1 MNIEKQEHDMIDRLK
16 LWAEHKDAIRAML
29 LTSTR
34 ANPNAVVDAF
44 SDYDVILVVQDIHP
58 FYEDRAWLQDF
69 GDVLVTYWDPI
80 HLAPEYEI
88 EQVGS
93 VIQYADGLHI
103 DFTLWP
109 IEMVARIVES
119 DKLPDDLDV
128 GYLILLDKDNLTT
141 GLKPPTYTVYIPQKP
156 TEETYRKVIEDFFS
170 DVPYVAKCLSRDELL
185 PAKWCLDFDMKH
197 IFLRQMLEWRM
208 ELDHG
213 WAEPT
218 GNLGRGLKKK
228 LPPEIWARLEK
239 TYTGADIDQNWDALL
254 NTMGLFREVAI
265 DVANGLG
272 FVYSYELDLRVTIFL
287 ENIITQLQQGKA

>member
-1 MNIEKQEHDMIDRLK
+1 MNIENQEHNTLEQLK
-16 LWAEHKDAIRAML
+16 LWAEGKDSIRAMI

-34 ANPNAVVDAF
+34 ANPNADVDEF

-58 FYEDRAWLQDF
+58 FYEDKAWLQDF

-80 HLAPEYEI
+80 YLAPDYGI

-109 IEMVARIVES
+109 VEMVNRIRES
-119 DKLPDDLDV
+119 NKFPDDLDV
-128 GYLILLDKDNLTT
+128 GYIVLLDKDNITT
-141 GLKPPTYTVYIPQKP
+141 GLKPPTYTVYIPKKP
-156 TEETYRKVIEDFFS
+156 TEKAYHKVIEDFFS
-170 DVPYVAKCLSRDELL
+170 DVPYVAKCLIRDELL

-208 ELDHG
+208 ELDHS

-218 GNLGRGLKKK
+218 GNLGIGLKKK
-228 LPPEIWARLEK
+228 LPSEIWSKLEK
-239 TYTGADIDQNWDALL
+239 TYTGADIDQNWSALF
-254 NTMGLFREVAI
+254 NTMLLFREVAI
-265 DVANGLG
+265 DVAKGLG
-272 FVYSYELDLRVTIFL
+272 FTYSYELDQRVTTFL
-287 ENIITQLQQGKA
+287 EGMKDQASH